1 MHVSQGGNFGG
12 GFVGRR
18 FGDHQ
23 RFAHGRHRRR
33 GFFPYFGDYP
43 YFDED
48 ELDYG
53 YDPYYSNN
61 PYPSGYPQ
69 GGHCDVTS
77 HSYPQYCVW
86 KEGL

>member
-1 MHVSQGGNFGG
+1 MDVSRGGTFGG

-18 FGDHQ
+18 SADQ
-23 RFAHGRHRRR
+23 RFARGRHRGR

-43 YFDED
+43 YYDED
-48 ELDYG
+48 DVDYG
-53 YDPYYSNN
+53 YDPHPSSN
-61 PYPSGYPQ
+61 PYPSGYPH

-86 KEGL
+86 KNGL

>member
-1 MHVSQGGNFGG
+1 MDVSRGGTFGG

-18 FGDHQ
+18 SADQ
-23 RFAHGRHRRR
+23 RFAHGRHRGR

-43 YFDED
+43 YYDED
-48 ELDYG
+48 DVDYG
-53 YDPYYSNN
+53 YDPHSSSN
-61 PYPSGYPQ
+61 PYPSGYPH

-86 KEGL
+86 KNGL

>member
-1 MHVSQGGNFGG
+1 MDVPRGGEFGG

-18 FGDHQ
+18 SGDQ

-33 GFFPYFGDYP
+33 GFFPYFDAYP
-43 YFDED
+43 YYDED
-48 ELDYG
+48 VLDYG
-53 YDPYYSNN
+53 YDPHYSNN
-61 PYPSGYPQ
+61 PYPSGYPH

-86 KEGL
+86 KDGL